1 MLSEV
6 NLPYNFWTEAV
17 ATTTYTINKSP
28 STTID
33 LRTAEELWKGRKP
46 DLSNL
51 KVFNCVAYAHSKQ
64 GKLDPRA
71 LKCMFLGYSSK
82 DYKLWDFKSTTYSP
96 RRALSKVEFLE
107 KENEEV
113 HEDQLER
120 STEILL
126 RTVAEQETQDDQDLE
141 DLSNYTLTRD
151 R

>member
-1 MLSEV
+1 MNKRKET
-6 NLPYNFWTEAV
+6 TE
-17 ATTTYTINKSP
+17 TKRDI
-28 STTID
+28 
-33 LRTAEELWKGRKP
+33 EEPTSR
-46 DLSNL
+46 
-51 KVFNCVAYAHSKQ
+51 
-64 GKLDPRA
+64 
-71 LKCMFLGYSSK
+71 
-82 DYKLWDFKSTTYSP
+82 
-96 RRALSKVEFLE
+96 SKVEFLE